1 MPIIAVA
8 AAKGGTGKTTAALSL
23 AAALAEISA
32 DDVSTVLIDLDPCG
46 DATQRMGV
54 ARESASLGALLSGRR
69 NAADRIGDFTVL
81 DAAHQTGERFAV
93 VPSCDDIGEVEAH
106 FAEMPGGLELLTYRL
121 HALGRDCRLVVDT
134 APGIT
139 TFLGRAAIVAADVVI
154 VPIVPQP
161 GACRRAIEVLNLL
174 RGMGGAAHVFVVAA
188 QVNGTGR
195 DVDALND
202 GLRND
207 RLAVSEWFPYESSV
221 ARSAWSTGTAL
232 FLAPA
237 SQCAE
242 SYRNLARNIQET
254 IAQRKSLALLP
265 PVRQHP

>member
-23 AAALAEISA
+23 AAALAELSA

-54 ARESASLGALLSGRR
+54 ARESALLGALLSGRR
-69 NAADRIGDFTVL
+69 NAAD
-81 DAAHQTGERFAV
+81 H
-93 VPSCDDIGEVEAH
+93 
-106 FAEMPGGLELLTYRL
+106 
-121 HALGRDCRLVVDT
+121 
-134 APGIT
+134 
-139 TFLGRAAIVAADVVI
+139 
-154 VPIVPQP
+154 
-161 GACRRAIEVLNLL
+161 N
-174 RGMGGAAHVFVVAA
+174 
-188 QVNGTGR
+188 
-195 DVDALND
+195 
-202 GLRND
+202 GLRSD

-221 ARSAWSTGTAL
+221 TRSAWSTGTPL

-265 PVRQHP
+265 LVRQHP